1 MRDLYTFFSKCAKY
15 LDNKKKILI
24 YLYSRTWF
32 FSSVRWFYATF
43 NALKKIKLLIFFSR
57 CVDTMNTFSFLLKM
71 KLETFMRGFVPGEFC
86 IHGYNQQCWR
96 VRWCKD
102 CFAHNVTTSSITETR
117 YGRCCPYF
125 FFLPFW
131 FNTMNVFFF
140 CKISVSKK
148 ISGKKKYIHQI
159 WLKILYTEWW

>member
-96 VRWCKD
+96 VRWCKE

-125 FFLPFW
+125 FFY
-131 FNTMNVFFF
+131 FFDLIQWMF
-140 CKISVSKK
+140 SFFVR
-148 ISGKKKYIHQI
+148 Y
-159 WLKILYTEWW
+159 LY

>member
-1 MRDLYTFFSKCAKY
+1 MIYTHFFQSA
-15 LDNKKKILI
+15 LSISIIKKK
-24 YLYSRTWF
+24 YWF
-32 FSSVRWFYATF
+32 TFIAELDFFLQSVDFMLHLTH
-43 NALKKIKLLIFFSR
+43 LKKSNCLFFFSR

-96 VRWCKD
+96 VRWCKE

-125 FFLPFW
+125 VFTFL
-131 FNTMNVFFF
+131 
-140 CKISVSKK
+140 I
-148 ISGKKKYIHQI
+148 
-159 WLKILYTEWW
+159 